1 MIHQWFRE
9 SKIQVVKLPLEVHK
23 CKANKTKLVQAVM
36 QENEENGKL
45 LVDGPRNRSENFPKS
60 TSDHV

>member
-23 CKANKTKLVQAVM
+23 ANKTKLVQAVM
-36 QENEENGKL
+36 RENKENGKL
-45 LVDGPRNRSENFPKS
+45 LVDEPRNRSENFPKS

>member
-9 SKIQVVKLPLEVHK
+9 SKIQVVKLPLEVH
-23 CKANKTKLVQAVM
+23 KANKTKLVQAVM

-45 LVDGPRNRSENFPKS
+45 LVDEPRNGSENFPKS